1 MPLTNKKVKSLSIE
15 VNENF
20 KEYYNN
26 ILNLMNK
33 YEFHF
38 LHKTYLLFPHNL
50 TLHHLGEMQ
59 LLIFFRFS

>member
-33 YEFHF
+33 YEFKF
-38 LHKTYLLFPHNL
+38 LHKKT
-50 TLHHLGEMQ
+50 M
-59 LLIFFRFS
+59 RK